1 MAIKDLFLNDVTRD
15 IAPVVYLHE
24 QTPEKVAA
32 EVSEYIITGGW
43 PESHPN
49 YKRVPNGIHEQY
61 VRLLTAIN
69 KELDKPGGPELPT
82 SWISGF
88 YGSGKSSFA
97 KLLGLAL
104 DGLEL
109 PGGKSLADAWLRRD
123 TSPKAA
129 ELEKAWREL
138 RQKINPIAIVFDVGS
153 IALDN
158 EHVHS
163 AAVRQLQRRLGY
175 CRADHAVCEY
185 ELKLERD
192 GLYDD
197 FLDVAQQTLGRSWDE
212 AKNENLADDYFSE
225 VIAKLFPTR
234 YEDPQSWLDSH
245 GGKPPVGKAPQN
257 AADDIRDMLK
267 FRSPGSH
274 LFMVVDEVS
283 QYVHEN
289 PDRQDRLR
297 AFAQALGATL
307 KGKAWLL
314 ALGQQKL
321 DEDAGASTLIWA
333 RDRFPP
339 HLRVDLA
346 PTNIRDVVHKRLLQ
360 KNPAGE
366 KELRQ
371 RFDKHRPELKL
382 YAYGCSEISA
392 EEFIETYPMLP
403 GHIDLLLRVTSALRA
418 RSTRSQG
425 DDQAIRGLL
434 QLLGELFRAQ
444 KLADKDVGALV
455 TLDLIYEI
463 QHTALDSDTQS
474 SMSRIM
480 NECAAEPD
488 DLKIRA
494 AKVVSL
500 LELIQETE
508 STTAELVSQCLFDSL
523 DRGNQVA
530 EVTAAL
536 EWLLAHNLL
545 GYSEKL
551 GYKIQSTAGEEWE
564 RTKREIPVKREDIS
578 EQVQEAL
585 KYLIEDT
592 DKPKYKERAF
602 PIGGVY
608 SDSGSKRD
616 EKLVDPKDDASVQLD
631 FRFLPRDQIEE
642 SLWRER
648 SKESQLEDRLIW
660 VCGDLSDID
669 DRVRQLVRCRSMIGK
684 FSKKRGSLTQAKQM
698 LLGQEEVRLDD
709 LQSEVRK
716 AVASAWRS
724 GNFYF
729 QGQSYPAS
737 DYNTFS
743 TALTKT
749 ATNILATLFPHFDA
763 INITPAEL
771 AQLTESE
778 LNGPSVK
785 FTDEHLGILELDSGR
800 FVSSCTGVVPR
811 RIQEH
816 IENEDGISGV
826 GLLQHFGR
834 PPYGYRPEVV
844 KACVAG
850 LLRGSKIKIQSI
862 DAGGEITAI
871 RDAGVADLFSSD
883 RIFKRSEIYPVG
895 DDDVGYQA
903 RAKICRFMAEQL
915 KVTIDREDHLIADE
929 VAKLFPQQAIRLR
942 EVMGKLS
949 SLPNFTTVPSELAKL
964 QKAVET
970 CLQDVRHTKPT
981 VAAVKRNLDALR
993 DGIQLLNVFEAELD
1007 DASVAAVRK
1016 LHDVRQYQLTQLR
1029 QIGDLVG
1036 DVADSAERLDTQ
1048 LAAER
1053 PWREINSLRSDIDA
1067 VTDAYQAARRDLI
1080 NSQEQDT
1087 EAARS
1092 SIKMRPDFSRL
1103 SADQSHSVLRIL
1115 DHAADDTSVEAVAPV
1130 LSDLRDPFTL
1140 RLQRAEESANDK
1152 LDEILSSGNKPLV
1165 QKVSLN
1171 LHNREV
1177 KDEADVDALLAEIRV
1192 QLIEQLANGVR
1203 IRLT

>member
-15 IAPVVYLHE
+15 IAPVVYFYE

-32 EVSEYIITGGW
+32 EVGEYIITGGW

-49 YKRVPNGIHEQY
+49 HKRVPNGIHEQY
-61 VRLLTAIN
+61 VRLLTAIK

-129 ELEKAWREL
+129 ELEKAWSEL
-138 RQKINPIAIVFDVGS
+138 RQKIDPISIVFDVGS

-163 AAVRQLQRRLGY
+163 ASVRQLQRRLGY
-175 CRADHAVCEY
+175 CKADHAVCEY

-192 GLYDD
+192 GLYDQ
-197 FLDVAQQTLGRSWDE
+197 FLDVAEKTLGRPWDD

-225 VIAKLFPTR
+225 VISKLFPTR
-234 YEDPQSWLDSH
+234 YEDPQAWLDSH

-267 FRSPGSH
+267 FRSPQSH

-297 AFAQALGATL
+297 AFASALGATL

-321 DEDAGASTLIWA
+321 DEDAGASTLVWA

-360 KNPAGE
+360 KNPDGE
-366 KELRQ
+366 KELRK
-371 RFDKHRPELKL
+371 RFDERRPDLKL

-392 EEFIETYPMLP
+392 EQFIETYPMLP
-403 GHIDLLLRVTSALRA
+403 EHIGLLLRITSALRA

-444 KLADKDVGALV
+444 KLADREVGALV

-480 NECAAEPD
+480 NECAGEPD

-494 AKVVSL
+494 AKAVAL

-508 STTAELVSQCLFDSL
+508 PTTAELVSQCLYDSL

-530 EVTAAL
+530 DVTDAL

-592 DKPKYKERAF
+592 DKPKHKERAF
-602 PIGGVY
+602 PLGGIY
-608 SDSGSKRD
+608 SDSSSKRD
-616 EKLVDPKDDASVQLD
+616 EKILDPKDDASIQVD
-631 FRFLPRDQIEE
+631 FRFLPRDQTDEGI
-642 SLWRER
+642 WRER

-669 DRVRQLVRCRSMIGK
+669 DRVRQLVRCRSMIAK
-684 FSKKRGSLTQAKQM
+684 FGKKRGSLTQAKQL
-698 LLGQEEVRLDD
+698 LLGQEEVRLGD
-709 LQSEVRK
+709 LQSEVRD

-729 QGQSYPAS
+729 QGETFAAS
-737 DYNTFS
+737 EFNSFN

-749 ATNILATLFPHFDA
+749 ATNILATLFPHFDP
-763 INITPAEL
+763 INITPGEL
-771 AQLTESE
+771 SQLTESE

-785 FTDEHLGILELDSGR
+785 FTEEHLGILEQDSGR
-800 FVSSCTGVVPR
+800 FVPSCTGVVPR

-826 GLLQHFGR
+826 NLLQHFGR

-850 LLRGSKIKIQSI
+850 LLRGSKIKIQSV

-871 RDAGVADLFSSD
+871 RDAGVTDLFGSD

-903 RAKICRFMAEQL
+903 RAKICRFLAEQL

-942 EVMGKLS
+942 EVMSKLT
-949 SLPNFTTVPSELAKL
+949 SLPNYRSAPSELTKL
-964 QKAVET
+964 QKAIEACV
-970 CLQDVRHTKPT
+970 QDIRRTKPT

-993 DGIQLLNVFEAELD
+993 DGIQLLNIFEAELD
-1007 DASVAAVRK
+1007 DASVTAVRH
-1016 LHDVRQYQLTQLR
+1016 LHDVHRYQLAQLR

-1036 DVADSAERLDTQ
+1036 DVAESAERIDTQ
-1048 LAAER
+1048 LEAER
-1053 PWREINSLRSDIDA
+1053 PWREINSLRGDIDV
-1067 VTDAYQAARRDLI
+1067 VTDAYQSARQDLI
-1080 NSQEQDT
+1080 NQQEQET
-1087 EAARS
+1087 EAARGRL
-1092 SIKMRPDFSRL
+1092 KTRPDFSRL

-1115 DHAADDTSVEAVAPV
+1115 DGAADDTSVEAVAPA
-1130 LSDLRDPFTL
+1130 LGDLRDPFTL
-1140 RLQRAEESANDK
+1140 RLGRAEEAANDK
-1152 LDEILSSGNKPLV
+1152 LDEILSEGDKPLV

-1171 LHNREV
+1171 LNNREV
-1177 KDEADVDALLAEIRV
+1177 KDEADVDALLKEIRL
-1192 QLIEQLANGVR
+1192 QLIEQL
-1203 IRLT
+1203 